1 MINQYNN
8 IPLMSFWPQV
18 YSRIL
23 NGEKLLEYRRVF
35 PKNCKYSFM
44 YISSPVKAICGIIYF
59 NDVLYLDDLIGKFDE
74 QTDTRICDYL
84 DKYHYAGTIKA
95 IQKIKPITLEQL
107 RIGVPNF
114 TAPQSY
120 LYLDNF
126 PVLKDFIFKN
136 LILDGDIITN
146 HLEEVLPVQ
155 LCK

>member
-18 YSRIL
+18 YKRIL
-23 NGEKLLEYRRVF
+23 DGEKLLEYRRVF

-59 NDVLYLDDLIGKFDE
+59 DDVLYLDDLMEKYDE
-74 QTDTRICDYL
+74 QTDSRIGNYL

-95 IQKIKPITLEQL
+95 IQRIKPITLEQL
-107 RIGVPNF
+107 RKGVPHF

-126 PVLKDFIFKN
+126 PLLKDFIFEN

-146 HLEEVLPVQ
+146 HLEAVLPDQ